1 MKTFSSYINEALTL
15 QYHDELNPVFWENDK
30 LKPEIRNHLLYIAK
44 FWQDFAKIPNSI
56 IEDIILVG
64 GNANYN
70 YTEHSDLDIHFVI
83 HKDQME
89 AAPEFVD
96 EYLKD
101 KKELWSKIHDVKV
114 KGHDVELY
122 AQDVNDPYQKDQG
135 VYSLKNDDW
144 LVHPNHVRV
153 DYDNPHLLHKID
165 HLKHRIDD
173 LISGGANEF
182 SFKTLKD
189 KIKNM
194 RVAGL
199 KKSGEFSYENLVFK
213 ELRNSGYLDRMNDHM
228 DQMKDASLSLNEY
241 KLSFRKPSSLGK
253 KVAAAGLGLAATVGT
268 FMGAKALGTS
278 LGTSLNRTP
287 PAQTQVAQAPT
298 VHPRNTNPLGQ
309 VQTQVTHTPDAK
321 PKPTT
326 STPSGITVPHD
337 LITQHLGID
346 ADTWNVYRGSL
357 SHIESGGDYS
367 VAGGAGKHYDGR
379 YQLGRDAKI
388 DAAKVLGVDDPG
400 HHTSAREQF
409 RANPQKQEDMLAG
422 FTIANH
428 RVLTKLSPQYRNLPK
443 HKQLEVLAYSHNQG
457 AGGGKKW
464 LETGAVGKDAFGTS
478 GTKYSDKLK
487 DDLKAHMESQTTIK
501 ESHGWQEYN
510 WKFGENRKA
519 AKDVLKKLRKRFN
532 LPETLPG
539 DE

>member
-1 MKTFSSYINEALTL
+1 MKTFKSYINESLTL
-15 QYHDELNPVFWENDK
+15 RYHEELNPIFWIHDK
-30 LKPEIRNHLLYIAK
+30 LKPEIRDHLLLIAK
-44 FWQDFAKIPNSI
+44 TWQEFAKIPNYI
-56 IEDIILVG
+56 VEDIILVG

-83 HKDQME
+83 HKDQMD

-122 AQDVNDPYQKDQG
+122 AQDINDPYQKDQG
-135 VYSLKNDDW
+135 VYSLKNDEW
-144 LVHPNHVRV
+144 LVHPHHVRV

-165 HLKHRIDD
+165 HLKNRIDD

-213 ELRNSGYLDRMNDHM
+213 ELRNSGYLDKMNDHM
-228 DQMKDASLSLNEY
+228 EQMKDASLSLNEY
-241 KLSFRKPSSLGK
+241 KLTTHKKSFRLGK
-253 KVAAAGLGLAATVGT
+253 KLTAAGLGLAATLGTYMAAKTVGT
-268 FMGAKALGTS
+268 SIGTA
-278 LGTSLNRTP
+278 LNRTTP
-287 PAQTQVAQAPT
+287 SQIHVANAPS
-298 VHPRNTNPLGQ
+298 VHPRNANTLGQ
-309 VQTQVTHTPDAK
+309 VQTQVNIVPEAK
-321 PKPTT
+321 PTQT
-326 STPSGITVPHD
+326 AELSGVKVPHD

-346 ADTWNVYRGSL
+346 ADTWNVFRGSL

-367 VAGGAGKHYDGR
+367 VAGGAGNHYDGR
-379 YQLGRDAKI
+379 YQLGRDAKT
-388 DAAKVLGVDDPG
+388 DAARVLGIDDPG
-400 HHTSAREQF
+400 HHTSARQQF
-409 RANPQKQEDMLAG
+409 RANPQMQEDMLAG

-443 HKQLEVLAYSHNQG
+443 DKQLEVLAYSHNQG

-464 LETGAVGKDAFGTS
+464 LETGAVGSDAFGTR

-487 DDLKAHMESQTTIK
+487 HDLEAH
-501 ESHGWQEYN
+501 
-510 WKFGENRKA
+510 RR
-519 AKDVLKKLRKRFN
+519 VR
-532 LPETLPG
+532 
-539 DE
+539 

>member
-1 MKTFSSYINEALTL
+1 MKTFSSYIKESLTL

-30 LKPEIRNHLLYIAK
+30 LKPEIRNHLLYVAK
-44 FWQDFAKIPNSI
+44 FWQEFAKIPNSI

-83 HKDQME
+83 HKDQMD

-144 LVHPNHVRV
+144 LVHPHHVRV

-165 HLKHRIDD
+165 HLKNRIDD
-173 LISGGANEF
+173 LVSGGANEF

-213 ELRNSGYLDRMNDHM
+213 ELRNSGYLDKMNDHM
-228 DQMKDASLSLNEY
+228 EQMRDASLSLNES
-241 KLSFRKPSSLGK
+241 KLMK
-253 KVAAAGLGLAATVGT
+253 KVAAVGLGLAAAG
-268 FMGAKALGTS
+268 GAMLGGEAV
-278 LGTSLNRTP
+278 GTSLNRTLFP
-287 PAQTQVAQAPT
+287 QKPLETQVSKTPT
-298 VHPRNTNPLGQ
+298 VHPRNANPLGQ
-309 VQTQVTHTPDAK
+309 VQTKVTHTPEAK
-321 PKPTT
+321 PTQT
-326 STPSGITVPHD
+326 AQHSGVKVPHE

-379 YQLGRDAKI
+379 YQLGRDAKT
-388 DAAKVLGVDDPG
+388 DAARVLGIDDPG

-409 RANPQKQEDMLAG
+409 RANPQMQEDMLAG

-428 RVLTKLSPQYRNLPK
+428 RVLTKLSPQYRNLSK
-443 HKQLEVLAYSHNQG
+443 DKQLEVLAYSHNQG

-464 LETGAVGKDAFGTS
+464 LETGAVGSDAFGTR

-487 DDLKAHMESQTTIK
+487 DDLEAHRR
-501 ESHGWQEYN
+501 G
-510 WKFGENRKA
+510 R
-519 AKDVLKKLRKRFN
+519 
-532 LPETLPG
+532 
-539 DE
+539 

>member
-1 MKTFSSYINEALTL
+1 MKNFKSYINESLTL

-44 FWQDFAKIPNSI
+44 FWQEFAKIPNSI
-56 IEDIILVG
+56 VEDIILVG

-89 AAPEFVD
+89 ASPEFVD

-122 AQDVNDPYQKDQG
+122 AQDINAPYQKDQG
-135 VYSLKNDDW
+135 VYSLKNDEW

-228 DQMKDASLSLNEY
+228 DQIQDASLSLNEF
-241 KLSFRKPSSLGK
+241 KVTTRKPASLVK
-253 KVAAAGLGLAATVGT
+253 KVALGLAATAGT
-268 FMGAKALGTS
+268 ILAAQQTGTAIGTS
-278 LGTSLNRTP
+278 LKQPKQPNQ
-287 PAQTQVAQAPT
+287 PAQIAKAPT
-298 VHPRNTNPLGQ
+298 VHPRNANPLGQ
-309 VQTQVTHTPDAK
+309 VQTQVNITPEAK
-321 PKPTT
+321 APVAQSQTKTT
-326 STPSGITVPHD
+326 SYTPSHERIGKLLNAFSQAEHRGTGV
-337 LITQHLGID
+337 ID
-346 ADTWNVYRGSL
+346 F
-357 SHIESGGDYS
+357 
-367 VAGGAGKHYDGR
+367 
-379 YQLGRDAKI
+379 
-388 DAAKVLGVDDPG
+388 
-400 HHTSAREQF
+400 REF
-409 RANPQKQEDMLAG
+409 NPTHA
-422 FTIANH
+422 I
-428 RVLTKLSPQYRNLPK
+428 RTK
-443 HKQLEVLAYSHNQG
+443 
-457 AGGGKKW
+457 AGGGKSSAW
-464 LETGAVGKDAFGTS
+464 GVFQITGTTARDYATRMPHLFSDETREYALRFADEGKKMINSPNNHPTYGLGRPTPLANPDEHHLYLGMSDAVLRGMGKDMGIDL
-478 GTKYSDKLK
+478 TKELNDK
-487 DDLKAHMESQTTIK
+487 DL
-501 ESHGWQEYN
+501 
-510 WKFGENRKA
+510 
-519 AKDVLKKLRKRFN
+519 AKITKRFRG
-532 LPETLPG
+532 LEEKKYLDTVR
-539 DE
+539 EHMK

>member
-1 MKTFSSYINEALTL
+1 MKTFSSYIKEALTL

-153 DYDNPHLLHKID
+153 DYDTPHLLHKID

-228 DQMKDASLSLNEY
+228 DQMKDASLSLNEGI
-241 KLSFRKPSSLGK
+241 GK
-253 KVAAAGLGLAATVGT
+253 KVAAGVLGLAATVGT
-268 FMGAKALGTS
+268 VLGAKSTANALR
-278 LGTSLNRTP
+278 NYINP
-287 PAQTQVAQAPT
+287 P
-298 VHPRNTNPLGQ
+298 
-309 VQTQVTHTPDAK
+309 VQTQPSSSETPPVVEHKIHHDDIKKLVKQDEGLKLKVYKDTNKNQYLTIGYGHNLQASG
-321 PKPTT
+321 
-326 STPSGITVPHD
+326 STDSFRRAFGDQGDSLRAHVMHGGGALTNEHAEKLFEADYDEHLQRTIKLIPDLHKHPPHVQAVLVSG
-337 LITQHLGID
+337 
-346 ADTWNVYRGSL
+346 VYRGHVTDSPTFL
-357 SHIESGGDYS
+357 KHFNSGNLH
-367 VAGGAGKHYDGR
+367 AATKEF
-379 YQLGRDAKI
+379 LNRDEYRNPIIRTNARGVI
-388 DAAKVLGVDDPG
+388 IRLERDHKVLTD
-400 HHTSAREQF
+400 
-409 RANPQKQEDMLAG
+409 
-422 FTIANH
+422 
-428 RVLTKLSPQYRNLPK
+428 Y
-443 HKQLEVLAYSHNQG
+443 
-457 AGGGKKW
+457 
-464 LETGAVGKDAFGTS
+464 
-478 GTKYSDKLK
+478 
-487 DDLKAHMESQTTIK
+487 AHSVQPLK